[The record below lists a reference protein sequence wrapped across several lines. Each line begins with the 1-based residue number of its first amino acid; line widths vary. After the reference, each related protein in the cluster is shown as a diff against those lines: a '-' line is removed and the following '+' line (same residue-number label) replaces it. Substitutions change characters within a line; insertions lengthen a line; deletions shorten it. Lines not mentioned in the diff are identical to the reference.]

1 MVVYF
6 TLILANKRTSPWATA
21 SEISRE
27 NRRDGFCRA
36 DVIPQKC
43 WNTCFEKFEKI
54 PWKKSILIILGNR
67 TLHDGYFFGNFLK
80 YFRTA
85 ILKSTAG
92 RLSLEDFLS
101 YGSSYQEVLKELL

>member
-1 MVVYF
+1 MVVYL

-43 WNTCFEKFEKI
+43 
-54 PWKKSILIILGNR
+54 
-67 TLHDGYFFGNFLK
+67 
-80 YFRTA
+80 
-85 ILKSTAG
+85 
-92 RLSLEDFLS
+92 
-101 YGSSYQEVLKELL
+101 

>member
-6 TLILANKRTSPWATA
+6 TFILANKRTSPWATA

-43 WNTCFEKFEKI
+43 
-54 PWKKSILIILGNR
+54 
-67 TLHDGYFFGNFLK
+67 
-80 YFRTA
+80 
-85 ILKSTAG
+85 
-92 RLSLEDFLS
+92 
-101 YGSSYQEVLKELL
+101 